1 MRKVTSG
8 LFISLDGVVEA
19 PHLWQFDVFDEDMGD
34 AMTQF
39 LADIDTVLL
48 GRVTYQEWAAYWP
61 NATTDGEYAVFIN
74 DTPKYV
80 ASTTLNQVDWRNST
94 LITGDVATAVA
105 DLKAQSGGNIG
116 IQGSPTRELYFDNVR
131 IPDSRRIGEVGEGF
145 AIAMQTL
152 DHTRVTIGAQ
162 AVGIAQGALDAAAA
176 YAKERSQFGKAIAEF
191 QGIQFML
198 ADMAMKLEAAR
209 QLVYVAAAK
218 SERGDADLTFFGAA
232 AKCFASDAAMEIT
245 TDAVQ
250 VLGGYGYV
258 KDYPV
263 ERMMRDAKITQIYEG
278 TNQVQRIVMARKLLE
293 QY

>member
-94 LITGDVATAVA
+94 LITGDVAAAVA
-105 DLKAQSGGNIG
+105 NLKAQSGGNIG
-116 IQGSPTRELYFDNVR
+116 IQGSPTLVRYLLSVGLLDELTLMIHPVIAGRGQRLFPGDSELKR
-131 IPDSRRIGEVGEGF
+131 MALIDSRITGSGV
-145 AIAMQTL
+145 AMLT
-152 DHTRVTIGAQ
+152 
-162 AVGIAQGALDAAAA
+162 
-176 YAKERSQFGKAIAEF
+176 YGKKAE
-191 QGIQFML
+191 
-198 ADMAMKLEAAR
+198 
-209 QLVYVAAAK
+209 
-218 SERGDADLTFFGAA
+218 
-232 AKCFASDAAMEIT
+232 
-245 TDAVQ
+245 
-250 VLGGYGYV
+250 
-258 KDYPV
+258 
-263 ERMMRDAKITQIYEG
+263 
-278 TNQVQRIVMARKLLE
+278 
-293 QY
+293 